1 MDMKKTYRLTTL
13 LIVTICCILV
23 SNHAQ
28 ADNNRPVTLKQM
40 PSPAQQFIAKH
51 FLSAEIMLSTVEG
64 YMFDKNYDV
73 VFKNGDKIEFNRTG
87 EWTSVNCKGGIPAGI
102 VPERF
107 SNLPS
112 IRFYSLWRFCGY
124 VNNG

>member
-13 LIVTICCILV
+13 LIVSICCILI

-73 VFKNGDKIEFNRTG
+73 VFKNGDKIAISAFG
-87 EWTSVNCKGGIPAGI
+87 AGFVSGALVVEW
-102 VPERF
+102 
-107 SNLPS
+107 
-112 IRFYSLWRFCGY
+112 
-124 VNNG
+124 